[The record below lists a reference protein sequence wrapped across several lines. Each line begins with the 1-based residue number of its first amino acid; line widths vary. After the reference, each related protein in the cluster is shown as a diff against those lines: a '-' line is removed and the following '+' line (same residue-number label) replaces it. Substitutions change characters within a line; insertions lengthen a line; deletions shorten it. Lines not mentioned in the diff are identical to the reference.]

1 MVYKKT
7 QGRQVFI
14 RPNGMPDLSGFSA
27 LGDSLNKLSDVTKAI
42 GDDQVKQEFNDM
54 LIQAELDG
62 RTAGVRRGE
71 NGELLP
77 LVDTTYA
84 SAMKAYGTRSQ
95 KSLQEAFKQ
104 SAVNSY
110 LAQLA
115 IDAKNNSGEML
126 LLNPEDPDVLVGG
139 MKGELE
145 KLQVELEPNLFELAK
160 IKVEEEY
167 GVNIFKARAGR
178 IKKVREDAIGTA
190 SERLIDI
197 TDKLTTLAVV
207 GPGSAPPEAKSH
219 EDAIAALQQEREELY
234 DVLRLNG
241 KSIND
246 VEAMRQASHTQV
258 LLGGAKAQVEKIYMM
273 PEKMGGGYENALR
286 FIGDF
291 EAATRESNLDK
302 DSRFTFSEQNLVSLS
317 KSMTAYLKKMKERDD
332 AGKVATT
339 QAQNDRKDKEVIEI
353 LTTNPEDLI
362 SEEEIVDLI
371 SSGDISEGGGAVLL
385 RALAA
390 RQTGIQKS
398 INDAKTDVK
407 KENANIFRGHL
418 NNAKMALA
426 KNDLKGAEGFLLQA
440 QGMRKAVTEETFG
453 PYSTVLSNLVK
464 TRIKQKSVPFT
475 IAIEEAT
482 LTSGPNAFKI
492 HPNDLLGIM
501 KQAATDGIVDVEGG
515 PTTKYLTGKYNSY
528 VAAYK
533 KHVEKEDEKIRAMA
547 AAEKGVATPKQKETV
562 RNEVSANLI
571 ADENGNI
578 FDHSDSLIA
587 EQNFKKVV
595 KFAREYKMLP
605 TEAQQ
610 LLTEG
615 FTAAASEESF
625 VTSLNLHNVIL
636 FELQSDIA
644 KNTNTTIG
652 QAGTIAKHILHQSG
666 IDSYDVWVATQLGY
680 DKYREHKANMIN
692 SIKSNRT
699 EANLSNLGKVLD
711 DTRPEWLDAYSQ
723 YSVMGMIGHWVFGGD
738 GDKLDEIHHGIDAI
752 ERNQVSG
759 DLSLSD
765 AMINNDNLATL
776 FEDMVRNKLTAYNMD
791 ESEQNVINAAQ
802 SVMHELSNKLGLD
815 VDSDGDVKLV
825 LNPWFGKVAS
835 SIPSAAQDAL
845 VEDPRYGG
853 GIKGAYFREVE
864 RQVLNPLNP
873 IDDRIRKEIENENG
887 KFEVISKDD
896 RFGQGQTILWVDED
910 GQRTP
915 VLEDFT
921 YNFELSID
929 NAMMRAA
936 MNRLQNTSLKH
947 FFKYVSSARPVAL
960 KAFQESILAD
970 LREDSDFIDSSTFSG
985 VDGKKRY
992 LGIVEKFHKFMR
1004 EDAVPFIVM
1013 TYPFGSMEGDTGTRY
1028 DQKVDDNDVKILRL
1042 FLNNQLRSMTSDE
1055 VNMTTE
1061 STFNEYLK
1069 NIDKLENNNISNM
1082 SMKRLLESDLLKK

>member
-115 IDAKNNSGEML
+115 IDAKRNSGEML

-353 LTTNPEDLI
+353 LTT
-362 SEEEIVDLI
+362 
-371 SSGDISEGGGAVLL
+371 A
-385 RALAA
+385 
-390 RQTGIQKS
+390 
-398 INDAKTDVK
+398 
-407 KENANIFRGHL
+407 IFLGQHIYFFYL
-418 NNAKMALA
+418 S
-426 KNDLKGAEGFLLQA
+426 F
-440 QGMRKAVTEETFG
+440 
-453 PYSTVLSNLVK
+453 ST
-464 TRIKQKSVPFT
+464 T
-475 IAIEEAT
+475 
-482 LTSGPNAFKI
+482 
-492 HPNDLLGIM
+492 
-501 KQAATDGIVDVEGG
+501 
-515 PTTKYLTGKYNSY
+515 
-528 VAAYK
+528 
-533 KHVEKEDEKIRAMA
+533 
-547 AAEKGVATPKQKETV
+547 
-562 RNEVSANLI
+562 
-571 ADENGNI
+571 
-578 FDHSDSLIA
+578 
-587 EQNFKKVV
+587 
-595 KFAREYKMLP
+595 
-605 TEAQQ
+605 
-610 LLTEG
+610 
-615 FTAAASEESF
+615 
-625 VTSLNLHNVIL
+625 
-636 FELQSDIA
+636 
-644 KNTNTTIG
+644 
-652 QAGTIAKHILHQSG
+652 
-666 IDSYDVWVATQLGY
+666 
-680 DKYREHKANMIN
+680 
-692 SIKSNRT
+692 
-699 EANLSNLGKVLD
+699 
-711 DTRPEWLDAYSQ
+711 
-723 YSVMGMIGHWVFGGD
+723 
-738 GDKLDEIHHGIDAI
+738 
-752 ERNQVSG
+752 
-759 DLSLSD
+759 
-765 AMINNDNLATL
+765 
-776 FEDMVRNKLTAYNMD
+776 
-791 ESEQNVINAAQ
+791 
-802 SVMHELSNKLGLD
+802 
-815 VDSDGDVKLV
+815 
-825 LNPWFGKVAS
+825 
-835 SIPSAAQDAL
+835 
-845 VEDPRYGG
+845 
-853 GIKGAYFREVE
+853 
-864 RQVLNPLNP
+864 
-873 IDDRIRKEIENENG
+873 
-887 KFEVISKDD
+887 
-896 RFGQGQTILWVDED
+896 
-910 GQRTP
+910 
-915 VLEDFT
+915 
-921 YNFELSID
+921 
-929 NAMMRAA
+929 
-936 MNRLQNTSLKH
+936 
-947 FFKYVSSARPVAL
+947 
-960 KAFQESILAD
+960 
-970 LREDSDFIDSSTFSG
+970 
-985 VDGKKRY
+985 
-992 LGIVEKFHKFMR
+992 
-1004 EDAVPFIVM
+1004 
-1013 TYPFGSMEGDTGTRY
+1013 
-1028 DQKVDDNDVKILRL
+1028 
-1042 FLNNQLRSMTSDE
+1042 
-1055 VNMTTE
+1055 
-1061 STFNEYLK
+1061 
-1069 NIDKLENNNISNM
+1069 
-1082 SMKRLLESDLLKK
+1082 

>member
-77 LVDTTYA
+77 LVDTTYG

-115 IDAKNNSGEML
+115 IDAKRNSGEML

-145 KLQVELEPNLFELAK
+145 KLQTELEPNLFELAK

-167 GVNIFKARAGR
+167 GVNVFKARAGR

-207 GPGSAPPEAKSH
+207 GPGSDAPQVKSH
-219 EDAIAALQQEREELY
+219 EDAIAALQKEREDLY

-246 VEAMRQASHTQV
+246 VESMRQASHTQV
-258 LLGGAKAQVEKIYMM
+258 LLGGAKAQVEKIYML
-273 PEKMGGGYENALR
+273 PEEDGGGYENALR

-317 KSMTAYLKKMKERDD
+317 KSMTSYLKKMKERDD

-339 QAQNDRKDKEVIEI
+339 QAQSDFQAEVTIDI
-353 LTTNPEDLI
+353 LTNSMDDLPDENDIVTMI
-362 SEEEIVDLI
+362 SNGDV
-371 SSGDISEGGGAVLL
+371 SSEGGAVLL
-385 RALAA
+385 RALST

-398 INDAKTDVK
+398 INDARADLK
-407 KENANIFRGHL
+407 KENGNIFRGHV
-418 NNAKMALA
+418 NNAKIALA
-426 KNDLKGAEGFLLQA
+426 ANNLKDAETFLLQA
-440 QGMRKAVTEETFG
+440 QGLRKTVTEETYGLVSQVF
-453 PYSTVLSNLVK
+453 SNLVK
-464 TRIKQKSVPFT
+464 AKIKQKSVPFT

-482 LTSGPNAFKI
+482 LTSGPNAFRM

-501 KQAATDGIVDVEGG
+501 KQAATDGIVDKEGG
-515 PTTKYLTGKYNSY
+515 PTTKYLLGKYNSY
-528 VAAYK
+528 VSGYK
-533 KHVEKEDEKIRAMA
+533 KNVKKEDDKFRAMSA
-547 AAEKGVATPKQKETV
+547 ARDGVATPKQKETV

-571 ADENGNI
+571 ADENGSI
-578 FDHSDSLIA
+578 FNHSNSAIA
-587 EQNFKKVV
+587 EENFKKVV

-625 VTSLNLHNVIL
+625 VTALSLHNEIL
-636 FELQSDIA
+636 AQLQSSIA
-644 KNTNTTIG
+644 NNTDTEIG
-652 QAGTIAKHILHQSG
+652 QAGTIAQNILYQSG
-666 IDSYDVWVATQLGY
+666 VDSYDVWVATQLGY
-680 DKYREHKANMIN
+680 DEYRKHKANMRT
-692 SIKSNRT
+692 SLKSNRT
-699 EANLSNLGKVLD
+699 DANLSNLGDVLNN
-711 DTRPEWLDAYSQ
+711 TRSKWLDAYSQ
-723 YSVMGMIGHWVFGGD
+723 FSVLGMLGHWAFGGD

-752 ERNQVSG
+752 ENNQVDG
-759 DLSLSD
+759 ELSLSD
-765 AMINNDNLATL
+765 AMINNDKLAML
-776 FEDMVRNKLTAYNMD
+776 FEDMVRNKLNAYNMD
-791 ESEQNVINAAQ
+791 ESEENVINAAQ

-815 VDSDGDVKLV
+815 VDSDGNVELV

-845 VEDPRYGG
+845 PDDPRYGG
-853 GIKGAYFREVE
+853 GVKGAYFRDVE
-864 RQVLNPLNP
+864 RHVLNPLNP
-873 IDDRIRKEIENENG
+873 ISDGLRKQIENGNG
-887 KFEVISKDD
+887 KFQVISKDD
-896 RFGQGQTILWVDED
+896 RFGEGQTILWVDED

-915 VLEDFT
+915 VLENFN
-921 YNFELSID
+921 YNYELSMD

-936 MNRLQNTSLKH
+936 MNRLQNTSLK
-947 FFKYVSSARPVAL
+947 YVFEYISSAQPRAL

-970 LREDSDFIDSSTFSG
+970 LREESPFIDSSTFSG
-985 VDGKKRY
+985 VDGKKRF
-992 LGIVEKFHKFMR
+992 LGVVEKLHKFVR
-1004 EDAVPFIVM
+1004 EDVVPFVVA
-1013 TYPFGSMEGDTGTRY
+1013 TYPFGSMEGDTSTQY

-1042 FLNNQLRSMTSDE
+1042 FLTNQLRSMTTDE

-1069 NIDKLENNNISNM
+1069 NIDQLEKNDISNM
-1082 SMKRLLESDLLKK
+1082 PMKRLLESDLLVK